1 MSLVDSSAVH
11 LMAAPACPRRRTVR
25 GLLGLKVILFF
36 IVFSLSDP
44 ALLVADERSVSLR
57 LTPEQ
62 VQMGTFYNGSKMRME
77 GTAPAGSQVL
87 AVIRGADKPEV
98 FNRKGRVGPIW
109 LNTDKV
115 RITQVPALFLSYGSA
130 EVRSV
135 LDGAVVDEY
144 QLDETA
150 IQKRMLC
157 LIHWKCPPGKD
168 VQANSDGECSGVQ
181 PEARDGQV
189 LRASFI
195 KLKTNQGIY
204 QIEPRTVQVADAGN
218 GEARYTLDLLWPR
231 KAPPGTYQVDVYA
244 IRDHAIIARA
254 STRLEVVEVGFPAF
268 MANLATSRPWF
279 YGVLAVVAA
288 VIAGFGIDAIA
299 VRLRKTGARPRPARA
314 PLPEP
319 QPAEPEP
326 AVRAQA
332 SEEKEHVHH

>member
-1 MSLVDSSAVH
+1 
-11 LMAAPACPRRRTVR
+11 MAAPVCRRRRTVR
-25 GLLGLKVILFF
+25 GLLGLKVMLFF
-36 IVFSLSDP
+36 IVFSVSDP
-44 ALLVADERSVSLR
+44 ALLVAEERSVSLR
-57 LTPEQ
+57 LAPDQ
-62 VQMGTFYNGSKMRME
+62 VQMGTFYNGSKMRAE

-87 AVIRGADKPEV
+87 AVIRGADKPEL

-144 QLDETA
+144 QLDEAA
-150 IQKRMLC
+150 IQRRMSC

-168 VQANSDGECSGVQ
+168 VQANSGGECSGVE

-195 KLKTNQGIY
+195 KLKTKQGIY
-204 QIEPRTVQVADAGN
+204 QVLPRAVQVADAGN

-254 STRLEVVEVGFPAF
+254 STRLEVVEVGFPAY

-279 YGVLAVVAA
+279 YGVLAVIAA
-288 VIAGFGIDAIA
+288 VIAGFGIDFIA
-299 VRLRKTGARPRPARA
+299 VRLRKTRARPKPARA

-319 QPAEPEP
+319 RPSEP
-326 AVRAQA
+326 ASAEHAHVG
-332 SEEKEHVHH
+332 EEEHVHH